1 MNYIEALVD
10 RYLAEFEEEIRKN
23 MASKDRNAS
32 KRFVKSLKRNVV
44 TDGDR
49 VIGQSRA
56 LEYFKWLDQ
65 GRGPGKFPPRQAIEE
80 WIRARN
86 VKFKPDKKGREIP
99 FNSQVFLISRKQAN
113 EGTTLFRK
121 KQNDMVIASALQSKP
136 IKSLANDLLKGEVR
150 TFREMVK
157 ESIK

>member
-1 MNYIEALVD
+1 MNYIETLVD
-10 RYLAEFEEEIRKN
+10 RYLAEFEEVIIKN

-80 WIRARN
+80 WISQKN
-86 VKFKPDKKGREIP
+86 IKPFEDKKGKPMSAKSMAFI
-99 FNSQVFLISRKQAN
+99 ISRRMAN